1 MLITTTEIKK
11 EQRDTALIEALTCLW
26 ENSVRASHHFLTEV
40 DIANLKPYV
49 KEALQA
55 IDTLL
60 IAREGQEYAAFCGI
74 QDGKIEMLF
83 AAPEF
88 FGKGIGRQLVGIAV
102 KDYGA
107 TLVDVNEQNPEA
119 FAFYRHMG
127 FTVTGRD
134 EKDGLGLPF
143 PILHLCLHVQHT
155 PMTALPHENDEPVI
169 LCELVEK

>member
-1 MLITTTEIKK
+1 MPITTTEIKK

-60 IAREGQEYAAFCGI
+60 IASEGQEYAAFCGI

-88 FGKGIGRQLVGIAV
+88 FGKGIGRQLVSIAV

-107 TLVDVNEQNPEA
+107 TLVDVNEQNPKA
-119 FAFYRHMG
+119 AGFYRHMG
-127 FTVTGRD
+127 FEEYRRD
-134 EKDGLGLPF
+134 ETDDQGNPF
-143 PILHLCLHVQHT
+143 PILRMRL
-155 PMTALPHENDEPVI
+155 
-169 LCELVEK
+169 K

>member
-1 MLITTTEIKK
+1 MPITTTEIKK

-26 ENSVRASHHFLTEV
+26 ENSVRTSHHFLTEV

-60 IAREGQEYAAFCGI
+60 IASEGQEYAAFCGI

-107 TLVDVNEQNPEA
+107 TLVDVNEQNPKA
-119 FAFYRHMG
+119 AGFYRHMG
-127 FTVTGRD
+127 FEEYRRD
-134 EKDGLGLPF
+134 ETDDQGNPF
-143 PILHLCLHVQHT
+143 PILRMRL
-155 PMTALPHENDEPVI
+155 
-169 LCELVEK
+169 K

>member
-1 MLITTTEIKK
+1 MTRTTTTVTEIRK
-11 EQRDTALIEALTCLW
+11 EQRDTMLTETLTSLW
-26 ENSVRASHHFLTEV
+26 ESSVRASHHFLTEG

-60 IAREGQEYAAFCGI
+60 ITSKGQEYAAFCGI

-107 TLVDVNEQNPEA
+107 TLVDVNEQNPKA
-119 FAFYRHMG
+119 AGFYRHMG
-127 FTVTGRD
+127 FEEYRRD
-134 EKDGLGLPF
+134 ETDDQGNPF
-143 PILHLCLHVQHT
+143 PILRMRL
-155 PMTALPHENDEPVI
+155 
-169 LCELVEK
+169 K